1 MSKAIKIG
9 INFLTDFSDTVT
21 KLRVNE
27 LGASTTNWV
36 PEDEVQADA
45 LHVTANGEYSAATA
59 GKYCYDYVTVSV
71 PGNVVTGKD
80 PTTGK
85 EVSVTV
91 DPETGELVEEVLPVE
106 IRVTTPPT
114 LVQYTDGDT
123 IDFTGI
129 VVHAYDSDGED
140 LGAVPFGELVFP
152 VTEASVSHVEAWTD
166 EAGLNA
172 KSIYYQQ
179 TWTRY
184 VDQWGQE
191 TEEAR
196 YVHTPQL
203 GERAIEGV
211 GTLPATYGGNGP
223 ASLLFTRYNGN
234 NYAAVVAAQGD
245 YEKADLFSQFS
256 GPAGGY
262 GGRDGLIYGWHVT
275 GGSSASISDDGLFHP
290 VGFEEYLTDLPESTV
305 DPEGK
310 SISGLKGIQSVP
322 VQWPRTVDGAV
333 LESSFN
339 IYVTPA
345 P

>member
-106 IRVTTPPT
+106 IRVTTPPA
-114 LVQYTDGDT
+114 LLQYTDGDT

-152 VTEASVSHVEAWTD
+152 VTEAEYIETPGDGGTASIDSPLITANQPVLISSEVIITFHFENEEPYSFRFYSPNGILVLYTNSPLTRSPLAALWAFSKDGPPDIYMVDSRSGLSDKVSNVNYEQTTLVS
-166 EAGLNA
+166 GTTF
-172 KSIYYQQ
+172 YYSSGAPLTFNLQQ
-179 TWTRY
+179 HDLT
-184 VDQWGQE
+184 
-191 TEEAR
+191 
-196 YVHTPQL
+196 
-203 GERAIEGV
+203 EGV
-211 GTLPATYGGNGP
+211 LYDM
-223 ASLLFTRYNGN
+223 SLNEG
-234 NYAAVVAAQGD
+234 
-245 YEKADLFSQFS
+245 
-256 GPAGGY
+256 
-262 GGRDGLIYGWHVT
+262 
-275 GGSSASISDDGLFHP
+275 
-290 VGFEEYLTDLPESTV
+290 
-305 DPEGK
+305 DPEIQIGTILFDGTITGPK
-310 SISGLKGIQSVP
+310 SVQDVP

>member
-85 EVSVTV
+85 EMSVTK
-91 DPETGELVEEVLPVE
+91 DPDTGELDWAVLPVE

-123 IDFTGI
+123 IDFTGL
-129 VVHAYDSDGED
+129 VVHAYDSDGDD

-152 VTEASVSHVEAWTD
+152 VTAAD
-166 EAGLNA
+166 YDPY
-172 KSIYYQQ
+172 SIYADYSGDTSGWPCPDIKQVPVGKVVKVVYDAYDAHYNALISSTSDIYIVLFHYPDSPEYVGAEIFSTIPNAPYTVDYTVYYESGEQ
-179 TWTRY
+179 DTWTIHGTCSYHDTTFNSTDYYKDGTAFATFVSAQIGITDIPLSNEGIRQ
-184 VDQWGQE
+184 VATILFD
-191 TEEAR
+191 
-196 YVHTPQL
+196 
-203 GERAIEGV
+203 GEV
-211 GTLPATYGGNGP
+211 
-223 ASLLFTRYNGN
+223 ASYQT
-234 NYAAVVAAQGD
+234 
-245 YEKADLFSQFS
+245 
-256 GPAGGY
+256 
-262 GGRDGLIYGWHVT
+262 I
-275 GGSSASISDDGLFHP
+275 
-290 VGFEEYLTDLPESTV
+290 
-305 DPEGK
+305 
-310 SISGLKGIQSVP
+310 P
-322 VQWPRTVDGAV
+322 VQWPRPADGAV

-345 P
+345 